1 MNLQQLRYI
10 HEVARQGLNIS
21 AAADVLFTSQPGV
34 SKQIRLLESELGVE
48 IFTRQGKRLVAITEP
63 GRQVLAIAARMLGD
77 LDNLRKVGEELG
89 NESAGDLAI
98 ATTHTQARYVLPPVV
113 RTFMERY
120 PEVRLL
126 LHQGNPRQV
135 CERVLAGEADLAIA
149 TEAIADYP
157 ELLMLPCYEW
167 NRCVVAPL
175 GHPILTTERL
185 TLEEIARWPI
195 VTYDSAFT
203 GRGQINRAF
212 FSHGIEPR
220 VVLTA
225 LDADVIKTYVG
236 MGLGIGIVAR
246 MAYDPQVDRG
256 LGMLDAAH
264 LFDSSTTRIGLRR
277 NAWLRGYVYDFI
289 EGFAPH
295 LTRQA
300 IERAMVGGGSEFA
313 I

>member
-1 MNLQQLRYI
+1 
-10 HEVARQGLNIS
+10 
-21 AAADVLFTSQPGV
+21 
-34 SKQIRLLESELGVE
+34 
-48 IFTRQGKRLVAITEP
+48 
-63 GRQVLAIAARMLGD
+63 
-77 LDNLRKVGEELG
+77 
-89 NESAGDLAI
+89 LAI

-113 RTFMERY
+113 RAFMERY
-120 PEVRLL
+120 PQVRLL
-126 LHQGNPRQV
+126 LHQGNPQQV

-175 GHPILTTERL
+175 GHPILKTERL

-195 VTYDSAFT
+195 VTYDFAFT

-212 FSHGIEPR
+212 FSHGIAPR

-300 IERAMVGGGSEFA
+300 IERAMAGGGSEFA

>member
-1 MNLQQLRYI
+1 
-10 HEVARQGLNIS
+10 
-21 AAADVLFTSQPGV
+21 
-34 SKQIRLLESELGVE
+34 
-48 IFTRQGKRLVAITEP
+48 
-63 GRQVLAIAARMLGD
+63 
-77 LDNLRKVGEELG
+77 
-89 NESAGDLAI
+89 
-98 ATTHTQARYVLPPVV
+98 
-113 RTFMERY
+113 
-120 PEVRLL
+120 
-126 LHQGNPRQV
+126 V
-135 CERVLAGEADLAIA
+135 CEMVLAGEADLGIA

-175 GHPILTTERL
+175 GHPILAVARL

-195 VTYDSAFT
+195 VTYDFAFT

-212 FSHGIEPR
+212 MSHGIEPR

-236 MGLGIGIVAR
+236 MGLGVGIVAR
-246 MAYDPQVDRG
+246 MAYDPAVDRG

-289 EGFAPH
+289 EGFAPQ
-295 LTRQA
+295 LTRSA
-300 IERAMVGGGSEFA
+300 IDRAMAGGGSEFA

>member
-10 HEVARQGLNIS
+10 HEVARQGMNIS

-63 GRQVLAIAARMLGD
+63 GRQVLAIAARLLGD
-77 LDNLRKVGEELG
+77 LENLRKVGEELG
-89 NESAGDLAI
+89 NASAGDLAI

-113 RTFMERY
+113 RAFMERY
-120 PEVRLL
+120 PQVRLL
-126 LHQGNPRQV
+126 LHQGNPQQV

-149 TEAIADYP
+149 TESIADYP
-157 ELLMLPCYEW
+157 ELLMLPCYAW

-203 GRGQINRAF
+203 GRSQINRAF
-212 FSHGIEPR
+212 FSHGIAPR

-300 IERAMVGGGSEFA
+300 IERAMAGGGSEFA